1 VPVKSLVRTL
11 QAATFFL
18 AASYGVMFTML
29 DDYRDEYGISETFL
43 GLIVAMGFFSSFIG
57 QLSLAPL
64 ADRGHAKKLLVVGFV
79 AQIAG
84 LLLMA
89 YGTTAVLLSSGRLL
103 MGIGAGMAMP
113 ALRRIVIVADPENLG
128 TNMGRL
134 LSVDVA
140 GFATG
145 PVLAVLTVDR
155 FGIASPYL
163 LLVVAIIGVS
173 LALANLT
180 IPETAVDDQPSEK
193 LALDLL
199 RNRGVLAAVLIGVA
213 LYLMIGT
220 FDSLWAVMMEDLD
233 APSWMANT
241 GVALFVLPMIV
252 LGPYGGRLAQRV
264 GPYKT
269 GAIGMIIGAACMSFY
284 GFLPEPG
291 LMMGVFFLHIVN
303 DGFTVTSAGVAVG
316 MAAPTERQAGAQ
328 GLLGGMQTLTG
339 GIAASLA
346 GWSYDSFGRGTTFL
360 TTAVIMLVLIALG
373 YSLAGD
379 HRTRRPVETAALAS
393 TH

>member
-1 VPVKSLVRTL
+1 MPVTSLVRTL

-29 DDYRDEYGISETFL
+29 DDYRDEYGISESFL

-64 ADRGHAKKLLVVGFV
+64 ADRGHAKRLLVVGFT

-103 MGIGAGMAMP
+103 MGIGAGMSMP

-163 LLVVAIIGVS
+163 VLVVAIIGVS
-173 LALANLT
+173 LALANLP
-180 IPETAVDDQPSEK
+180 IPETAVDDQPSER

-199 RNRGVLAAVLIGVA
+199 RNRGVLGAVLIGVA
-213 LYLMIGT
+213 LFLMIGT
-220 FDSLWAVMMEDLD
+220 FDSLWAVMMEDLE

-269 GAIGMIIGAACMSFY
+269 GSIGMVVGAACMCFY

-316 MAAPTERQAGAQ
+316 IAAPAERQAGAQ

-360 TTAVIMLVLIALG
+360 TTAVIMLVLISLG

-379 HRTRRPVETAALAS
+379 HRTSRPVETASLAS

>member
-1 VPVKSLVRTL
+1 MPVKSLVRTL

-29 DDYRDEYGISETFL
+29 DDYRDEYGISESFL

-64 ADRGHAKKLLVVGFV
+64 ADRGHAKRLLVVGFT

-163 LLVVAIIGVS
+163 VLVVAIIAVS
-173 LALANLT
+173 LALANLP
-180 IPETAVDDQPSEK
+180 IPETAVDDQPSER

-199 RNRGVLAAVLIGVA
+199 RDRGVLGAVLIGVA
-213 LYLMIGT
+213 LFLMIGT
-220 FDSLWAVMMEDLD
+220 FDSLWAVMMEDLE

-269 GAIGMIIGAACMSFY
+269 GAIGMLVGALCMTLY

-316 MAAPTERQAGAQ
+316 IAAPAERQAGAQ

-360 TTAVIMLVLIALG
+360 VTAMIMLVLIALG
-373 YSLAGD
+373 YSLAGE
-379 HRTRRPVETAALAS
+379 HRTRRPVETAAMAS